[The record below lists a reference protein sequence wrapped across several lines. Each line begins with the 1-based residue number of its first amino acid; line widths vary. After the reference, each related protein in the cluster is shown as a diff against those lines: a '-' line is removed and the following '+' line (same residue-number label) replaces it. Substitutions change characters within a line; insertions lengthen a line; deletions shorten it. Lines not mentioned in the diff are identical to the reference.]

1 MLLVYTRPK
10 HLDTRATIF
19 LSSLWMYKFTMTIF
33 LYTNHSL
40 NFQTKYNLEVNSS
53 LNVLHQHV
61 LGVLMYYTC
70 VVVWLKLHTRMVAV
84 IPGLNRTAEAC
95 KKKFNVLYKQYR
107 LDKMVNRVSGSDRH
121 ECKFYNTFDQW

>member
-1 MLLVYTRPK
+1 MHEAKALGYKGHNFSLLP
-10 HLDTRATIF
+10 LDVQI
-19 LSSLWMYKFTMTIF
+19 YNDYI

-121 ECKFYNTFDQW
+121 EYKFYNTFDQW